1 MSLGDQLRK
10 YRLANGF
17 TQLEIAKTLG
27 IDRSSYSNYE
37 SDATNP
43 SIENLCALAKIFGT
57 TPDVLTGFCSGKNE
71 PSDSVAYS
79 HRVYNGCDELCCT
92 VCATIKTRRRDFWH
106 SKPKKRRKNNYF
118 STLQNA
124 GRFRRHFLYPKDSA

>member
-79 HRVYNGCDELCCT
+79 HRVYNGCDELRLGFITPAEKHILMLYRLCDDKDE
-92 VCATIKTRRRDFWH
+92 AERLLAQQAKKKTEE
-106 SKPKKRRKNNYF
+106 
-118 STLQNA
+118 
-124 GRFRRHFLYPKDSA
+124 